1 VSVNEFVETRVGPEF
16 QPVVVAIRSLMKQC
30 APDAEEVISYGMPV
44 YKGKKIFAWINPP
57 IKDVTFGFSRG
68 AQMEDKYALLRG
80 TAKGGARHLKMKNIG
95 EVNKPAL
102 KYYIKQAV
110 KLDQL

>member
-1 VSVNEFVETRVGPEF
+1 MSVNEFVEARVAAEF
-16 QPVVVAIRSLMKQC
+16 RPVVAAIRSLMKEC

-44 YKGKKIFAWINPP
+44 YKGKKLFAWINPP
-57 IKDVTFGFSRG
+57 VKDVTLGFSRG
-68 AQMEDKYALLRG
+68 AQMEDKYSLLRG
-80 TAKGGARHLKMKNIG
+80 TAKGGSRHVKMKSVA

-102 KYYIKQAV
+102 EYYIRQAV

>member
-1 VSVNEFVETRVGPEF
+1 MSVNEFVEARVAAEF
-16 QPVVVAIRSLMKQC
+16 RPVVAAIRSLMKEC

-44 YKGKKIFAWINPP
+44 YKGKKLFAWINPP
-57 IKDVTFGFSRG
+57 VKDVTLGFSRG
-68 AQMEDKYALLRG
+68 AQMEDKYSLLRG
-80 TAKGGARHLKMKNIG
+80 TAKGGSRHLRMKAVA

-110 KLDQL
+110 KLDKA